1 MTSRR
6 VTFLAIAAVALMAPA
21 SAYAAGPHVAAGLPV
36 AGILGSVFGG
46 IGHALLGAFS
56 WTIGLASKFVLTTI
70 AALVKMLIPHSWVH
84 QGLQIMQWIVAV
96 PDYAG
101 KVTSPGGG
109 TAYGFAGINAL
120 RDTFMWLGIA
130 IAPLTLVYAT
140 SRAMIGEGDP
150 VGIPV
155 LRMLAVSVVIVS
167 YPYWWAQAIALTDQ
181 ITNAILTIP
190 DVSSGLYK
198 LMDYAV
204 GGVALGGWQLIDLGL
219 MGAIAIE
226 LLGLIFLKVVLI
238 LLGALLYATGP
249 VTIGLVPT
257 RAGSALARAWTS
269 AVLTLL
275 GIGVAWATLFAV
287 GALLIGDAGTAGP
300 LVAGNNAFGSLAGG
314 LLLAVA
320 GLASLW
326 LCLKA
331 AKEAGSLLRIQ
342 LSGLLVIAGSHSSS
356 GASGSSGA
364 SRAPTSGSSL
374 RDYGSRLA
382 RSAGAANG
390 ELARAGAGGAALAG
404 TARAAAHVGRRGL
417 IGTAASSVRA
427 GAGAMTSPATAALGH
442 TRAGAVASRM
452 ARAGTASWIATAPAP
467 QPTPLHRQSGSNP
480 GAKATAAGRRNGRH
494 SPSTTPQPPDAKS
507 RGAASRSAKQSGGT
521 DQPARKP
528 GPIAA
533 GTDRSSTTRRANPAS
548 RTNRTRPAA
557 PASPPPS
564 GSARG
569 DQRPTPNAAPAP
581 PTPARRSSPPPP
593 PAAPPS
599 ARKPAIGSRAPAE
612 KPEQAPG
619 KRPGRR
625 WRNPKRGE
633 R

>member
-6 VTFLAIAAVALMAPA
+6 LTCLAIAAVALLAPTP
-21 SAYAAGPHVAAGLPV
+21 AYAAGPHVAAGLPV

-84 QGLQIMQWIVAV
+84 QGLAIMQWIVAV

-150 VGIPV
+150 VGIPL

-167 YPYWWAQAIALTDQ
+167 YPYWWAQATALIDQ

-190 DVSSGLYK
+190 DVSQGLYK

-219 MGAIAIE
+219 MGAIALE

-300 LVAGNNAFGSLAGG
+300 LVAGNSAFGSLAGG

-331 AKEAGSLLRIQ
+331 AKEAGSLLRMQ
-342 LSGLLVIAGSHSSS
+342 LSGLLVLAGSHSSS
-356 GASGSSGA
+356 GASGAGGA
-364 SRAPTSGSSL
+364 SRASTSGSSL

-382 RSAGAANG
+382 RAAGAANG
-390 ELARAGAGGAALAG
+390 ELALAGAGGAALAG

-427 GAGAMTSPATAALGH
+427 GAGAVTSPAAAALGH

-452 ARAGTASWIATAPAP
+452 ARAGTASWIATAPSR
-467 QPTPLHRQSGSNP
+467 QPTPPHRQSGSNSA
-480 GAKATAAGRRNGRH
+480 AKATAAGLRNGRQ
-494 SPSTTPQPPDAKS
+494 SPSTTAQPPQAKA
-507 RGAASRSAKQSGGT
+507 RGAASHSAKQPGGP
-521 DQPARKP
+521 DQSARKT
-528 GPIAA
+528 GPIGA
-533 GTDRSSTTRRANPAS
+533 GSDRSSTTRRANPATA
-548 RTNRTRPAA
+548 RPRRPAA
-557 PASPPPS
+557 
-564 GSARG
+564 
-569 DQRPTPNAAPAP
+569 
-581 PTPARRSSPPPP
+581 
-593 PAAPPS
+593 
-599 ARKPAIGSRAPAE
+599 AE
-612 KPEQAPG
+612 
-619 KRPGRR
+619 R
-625 WRNPKRGE
+625 E
-633 R
+633 RHG